1 MPKSLTG
8 EIQFFKNY
16 LDTQV
21 TSLCLEKDNIGLVCT
36 EPLSIRTVGVPALTF
51 CPHFCYAV

>member
-1 MPKSLTG
+1 MLTSLTG
-8 EIQFFKNY
+8 EIQFCKNY

-21 TSLCLEKDNIGLVCT
+21 TSPLEKDNIGLVCT
-36 EPLSIRTVGVPALTF
+36 EPLSIRTAGMPALTS